1 MTSTPTIPA
10 PDEALRFLD
19 QVRILEDNVDHDI
32 RNSAPQ
38 ELSFYRLIHL
48 RTWLRALHLVYQAFP
63 VIERP
68 LRILE
73 LGASP
78 YFFTA
83 LLAHHIPCEIVT
95 STLPALTWP
104 GEPLKVRPYS
114 VVIACGDDRPPLRF
128 QTWTFNIEKDN
139 FPFADGSFDL
149 VLCMEVMEHLTYN
162 PSHTLAETHRVLCPG
177 GKLLVTIP
185 NYLRSQRIVQVA
197 LGRPDDFPYVGT
209 GIQGRHQRELT
220 YTEVKILL
228 EACNYHID
236 YLDVEI
242 VWPWSPAMTL
252 AGRVFAAL
260 LHGFLRLPL
269 AYARNR
275 RELIIALATPVG
287 EPRLGY
293 PPQLYDDPMAFPQ
306 EVSFQR

>member
-1 MTSTPTIPA
+1 MTLAPIIPTLN
-10 PDEALRFLD
+10 EALRFLD

-38 ELSFYRLIHL
+38 ELSHYRLIHL
-48 RTWLRALHLVYQAFP
+48 RTWLRVLHLIHWAFP

-68 LRILE
+68 LHILE

-104 GEPLKVRPYS
+104 GEPLTIRPYP
-114 VVIACGDDRPPLRF
+114 VVIAYGDDRPPLRF
-128 QTWTFNIEKDN
+128 QTWTFNIEKDV
-139 FPFADGSFDL
+139 FPFANGSFDL
-149 VLCMEVMEHLTYN
+149 VLCMEVIEHLTYS
-162 PSHTLAETHRVLCPG
+162 PSHTLAESHRVLRPG
-177 GKLLVTIP
+177 GKLLITVP
-185 NYLRSQRIVQVA
+185 NYLRSQRIVQIA

-220 YTEVKILL
+220 YDEMKLLL
-228 EACNYHID
+228 EACNYCID

-269 AYARNR
+269 AYARKR

-287 EPRLGY
+287 TPRLGY
-293 PPQLYDDPMAFPQ
+293 PPQLYDNPMAFPQ
-306 EVSFQR
+306 SLPV

>member
-1 MTSTPTIPA
+1 MTFTLTIPT

-19 QVRILEDNVDHDI
+19 QVRILEDNIDHDI
-32 RNSAPQ
+32 RNSAPH
-38 ELSFYRLIHL
+38 ELSYYRLIHL
-48 RTWLRALHLVYQAFP
+48 RTWLRALHLIHQAFT

-78 YFFTA
+78 YFFSA
-83 LLAHHIPCEIVT
+83 LLARYIPCEIVT

-104 GEPLKVRPYS
+104 GEPLSIQPYP
-114 VVIACGDDRPPLRF
+114 VVIAYGDDRPPLQF
-128 QTWTFNIEKDN
+128 QTWTFNIEKDI
-139 FPFADGSFDL
+139 FPFPNESFDL
-149 VLCMEVMEHLTYN
+149 VLCMEVLEHLTYC
-162 PSHTLAETHRVLCPG
+162 PSHTLAESHRVLLPG
-177 GKLLVTIP
+177 GKLLITVP
-185 NYLRSQRIVQVA
+185 NYLRSQRIVQIA

-220 YTEVKILL
+220 FDEMKLLL
-228 EACNYHID
+228 EACNYRID

-269 AYARNR
+269 AYARKR
-275 RELIIALATPVG
+275 RELIFALATPVG
-287 EPRLGY
+287 VPRLGY

-306 EVSFQR
+306 KLPL